1 MQGPLMHP
9 ILYPHFYTFNP
20 HHNPLS
26 GVISLYFPTK
36 KAGFQSGL
44 ANYSRS
50 RLDPSL
56 YTLAVII
63 LRINFHCMENGSE
76 FPLHYGWEHKHLTW
90 SWCDLWW
97 PRGYDL
103 TDRIQAL
110 TLQNLWLWRFHY
122 ITNCTRLSTWKSV
135 WDGPG
140 LLCEGMW
147 TWVPLLPTVT
157 KTL

>member
-1 MQGPLMHP
+1 MHP
-9 ILYPHFYTFNP
+9 VLYPHFYTFNP

-36 KAGFQSGL
+36 KAGVQSGL
-44 ANYSRS
+44 ANYSWS

-90 SWCDLWW
+90 SWCDL
-97 PRGYDL
+97 
-103 TDRIQAL
+103 
-110 TLQNLWLWRFHY
+110 
-122 ITNCTRLSTWKSV
+122 
-135 WDGPG
+135 
-140 LLCEGMW
+140 
-147 TWVPLLPTVT
+147 
-157 KTL
+157 